1 MTTRLGVVVMNRW
14 LARRRQVAAMV
25 LGGLLAVTAC
35 SDGQGEP
42 SGFSVAALESSINEH
57 FVVRAIDQVRAVVI
71 LQHGKTL
78 LADYRGS
85 TPRTTWDI
93 ESVTKSILS
102 ILVGKAI
109 DEGRLSLDQT
119 LAELLPEHVGMMARW
134 QQRLTLRDLLTHF
147 GGFSG
152 DDGATFGLMSEP
164 DVVDLMLSRA
174 RRPASGQFLYSN
186 EGSQI
191 IATILRRATGMSVL
205 EYARTRLFDPLSID
219 TRPALDRPVSS
230 QVSAADLEEYLGA
243 GFAWPVDSAGTHLGW
258 GLVKLT
264 PADLAKVGTLM
275 LNGGTWEG
283 SQILSEAWVRESTG
297 NQVSTDSSSSVA
309 IWPAYGYHWWVTTA
323 GDEAAFL
330 AWGFGGQMIEVVPAE
345 GLVVVVARELDY
357 RNLATTGVDPRALT
371 DLVDEVIVPAL
382 P

>member
-14 LARRRQVAAMV
+14 LARRRQVAAIV
-25 LGGLLAVTAC
+25 LGGLLAVVAC
-35 SDGQGEP
+35 SDGRE
-42 SGFSVAALESSINEH
+42 SAGFSAAALESSINEH
-57 FVVRAIDQVRAVVI
+57 LVVRAIDQVRAVLV
-71 LQHGKTL
+71 LHHGTTL

-119 LAELLPEHVGMMARW
+119 LAELLPEHLDVMDRW
-134 QQRLTLRDLLTHF
+134 QQRVTLRDLLTHF

-152 DDGATFGLMSEP
+152 DDDATFGLMSEP
-164 DVVDLMLSRA
+164 DVVDLMLGRA

-191 IATILRRATGMSVL
+191 IATILRRATGTSVL
-205 EYARTRLFDPLSID
+205 EYARTRLFDPLGID

-243 GFAWPVDSAGTHLGW
+243 RFAWPVDSAGTHLGW

-309 IWPAYGYHWWVTTA
+309 IWPEYGSHWWVTTA

-330 AWGFGGQMIEVVPAE
+330 AWGFGGQMIEVVPEE
-345 GLVVVVARELDY
+345 GLVVVVVRELDY
-357 RNLATTGVDPRALT
+357 GNLATTGVDPRALT